1 MQAIIACLVFL
12 AGVGYLHL
20 CYLQSFYL
28 VTRPVN
34 QPITAEILE
43 VSPAG
48 EQMRV
53 DAYLALRF
61 PEISRSRLQAAIRR
75 QQVKI
80 DGLIAKPSTRLA
92 VGQRLEV
99 VLPEPEPACSRPEDI
114 PLDILF
120 EDEWLVAIN
129 KPPGMVVHPAKGHWS
144 GTLTAALVH
153 HFSQL
158 SQAGGTNRPG
168 IVHRL
173 DRDTSGVILIAKHD
187 LAHVRLTEQFEA
199 RTVKKQYLAIV
210 TPAPDRDRDLI
221 DKPIGVHPYQR
232 EKMAI
237 REHHPTSKPAITQYE
252 VACRFRGLALV
263 KAYPK
268 TGRTHQIRL
277 HLAHAGYPILAD
289 KLYGGRSRFLLG
301 ELTGRADDTTELL
314 NRQALHAEQIEF
326 AHPHTGETVI
336 IAAPIPADLQLTIDM
351 LARYRALK

>member
-1 MQAIIACLVFL
+1 LLIPA
-12 AGVGYLHL
+12 
-20 CYLQSFYL
+20 
-28 VTRPVN
+28 VN
-34 QPITAEILE
+34 QPPVAEILE

-75 QQVKI
+75 QQVKL
-80 DGLIAKPSTRLA
+80 DGVVAKPSTRLSA
-92 VGQRLEV
+92 GQRLDV
-99 VLPEPEPACSRPEDI
+99 VLPEPEPACSRPEEI

-120 EDEWLVAIN
+120 EDDWLVAIN

-158 SQAGGTNRPG
+158 SQAGGANRPG

-187 LAHVRLTEQFEA
+187 LAHVKLTEQFEA

-237 REHHPTSKPAITQYE
+237 REHHPTSKPATTQYE
-252 VACRFRGLALV
+252 VVCRYRGLALV
-263 KAYPK
+263 KAFPK

-277 HLAHAGYPILAD
+277 HLAHIGCPILAD

-301 ELTGRADDTTELL
+301 ELTGKADDTTELL
-314 NRQALHAEQIEF
+314 VRQALHAERIEF
-326 AHPHTGETVI
+326 AHPGTGEPMAI
-336 IAAPIPADLQLTIDM
+336 SAPIPRDLELTIEM
-351 LARYRALK
+351 LARYRPAGGKH

>member
-1 MQAIIACLVFL
+1 M
-12 AGVGYLHL
+12 
-20 CYLQSFYL
+20 
-28 VTRPVN
+28 N
-34 QPITAEILE
+34 QPPAAEILE
-43 VSPAG
+43 VTPAG

-75 QQVKI
+75 QQVTI
-80 DGLIAKPSTRLA
+80 DGVIAKPSMRLTP
-92 VGQRLEV
+92 GQRLEV
-99 VLPEPEPACSRPEDI
+99 ILPEPEPACSRPEDI
-114 PLDILF
+114 PLDILY
-120 EDEWLVAIN
+120 EDDWLVAIN

-158 SQAGGTNRPG
+158 SQTGGANRPG

-187 LAHVRLTEQFEA
+187 QAHVKLTEQFEA
-199 RTVKKQYLAIV
+199 RTVKKKYLAIV

-237 REHHPTSKPAITQYE
+237 REHHPTSKPAITHYE
-252 VACRFRGLALV
+252 VSCRYRGLALV
-263 KAYPK
+263 RAFPK

-277 HLAHAGYPILAD
+277 HLAHIGCPILAD

-301 ELTGRADDTTELL
+301 ELTGNAADTTELL
-314 NRQALHAEQIEF
+314 GRQALHAEQIEF
-326 AHPHTGETVI
+326 AHPQSGEPLV
-336 IAAPIPADLQLTIDM
+336 IAAPIPPDLKLTIEM
-351 LARYRALK
+351 LAQYRPLH

>member
-1 MQAIIACLVFL
+1 MYRDFRAWDRTSPVSFRIALSSL
-12 AGVGYLHL
+12 LIPA
-20 CYLQSFYL
+20 
-28 VTRPVN
+28 VN
-34 QPITAEILE
+34 QPPVAEILE

-75 QQVKI
+75 QQVKL
-80 DGLIAKPSTRLA
+80 DGVVAKPSTRLSA
-92 VGQRLEV
+92 GQRLDV
-99 VLPEPEPACSRPEDI
+99 VLPEPEPACSRPEEI

-120 EDEWLVAIN
+120 EDDWLVAIN

-158 SQAGGTNRPG
+158 SQAGGANRPG

-187 LAHVRLTEQFEA
+187 LAHVKLTEQFEA

-237 REHHPTSKPAITQYE
+237 REHHPTSKPATTQYE
-252 VACRFRGLALV
+252 VVCRYRGLALV
-263 KAYPK
+263 KAFPK

-277 HLAHAGYPILAD
+277 HLAHIGCPILAD

-301 ELTGRADDTTELL
+301 ELTGKADDTTELL
-314 NRQALHAEQIEF
+314 VRQALHAERIEF
-326 AHPHTGETVI
+326 AHPGTGEPMAI
-336 IAAPIPADLQLTIDM
+336 SAPIPRDLELTIEM
-351 LARYRALK
+351 LARYRPAGGKH

>member
-1 MQAIIACLVFL
+1 MNE
-12 AGVGYLHL
+12 
-20 CYLQSFYL
+20 
-28 VTRPVN
+28 RPA
-34 QPITAEILE
+34 AEILE
-43 VSPAG
+43 VTAAG

-53 DAYLALRF
+53 DAYLAQQF

-80 DGLIAKPSTRLA
+80 NDIVAKPSTRLSA
-92 VGQRLEV
+92 GQRLEI
-99 VLPEPEPACSRPEDI
+99 VLPEPEPACSRPEEI

-120 EDEWLVAIN
+120 EDDWLVAVN

-158 SQAGGTNRPG
+158 SQAGGANRPG

-199 RTVKKQYLAIV
+199 RTVMKQYLALV
-210 TPAPDRDRDLI
+210 TPVPDRDRDLI

-237 REHHPTSKPAITQYE
+237 REHHPSSKPAVTLYE
-252 VACRFRGLALV
+252 VARRFRGVALIR
-263 KAYPK
+263 AFPK

-277 HLAHAGYPILAD
+277 HLAHVGYPILAD
-289 KLYGGRSRFLLG
+289 KLYGGRARFLLG
-301 ELTGRADDTTELL
+301 ELTGRAEDTTELL
-314 NRQALHAEQIEF
+314 GRQALHAERIEF
-326 AHPHTGETVI
+326 AHPQTGAPLAI
-336 IAAPIPADLQLTIDM
+336 SAPIPADLQLTIEM
-351 LARYRALK
+351 LAQHRRLA